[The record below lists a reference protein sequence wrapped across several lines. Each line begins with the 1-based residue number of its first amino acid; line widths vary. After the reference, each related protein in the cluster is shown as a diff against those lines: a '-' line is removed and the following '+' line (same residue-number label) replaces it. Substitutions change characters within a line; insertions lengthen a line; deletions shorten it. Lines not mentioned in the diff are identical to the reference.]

1 MDTAVK
7 RDENGL
13 LYFDHLFADP
23 ESGDTYYYYDY
34 VFKSGDAF
42 WLVQFAVL
50 EEEAATYATDVARW
64 AKSIEFEAGLYVEG
78 AHSGVEGDV
87 I

>member
-1 MDTAVK
+1 M
-7 RDENGL
+7 
-13 LYFDHLFADP
+13 
-23 ESGDTYYYYDY
+23 
-34 VFKSGDAF
+34 
-42 WLVQFAVL
+42 QFAVL
-50 EEEAATYATDVARW
+50 EEEAASYAADVARW